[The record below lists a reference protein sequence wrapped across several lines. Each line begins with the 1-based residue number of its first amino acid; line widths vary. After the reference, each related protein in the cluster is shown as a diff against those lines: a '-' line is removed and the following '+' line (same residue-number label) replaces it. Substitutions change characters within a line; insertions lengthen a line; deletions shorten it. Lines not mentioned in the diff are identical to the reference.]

1 MNDNLDVLK
10 IISFNKKDFK
20 RIPENPGVY
29 IFFGKDNRKLYVG
42 KSKNL
47 KSRIRSY
54 FLSNLL
60 PKTKSMINEASFL
73 SYINVTSELEALLL
87 EAKLVKKYKPFYNI
101 ALKDD
106 KNPLYIKIVNE
117 EYPRIITV
125 RKPELYKSIAYYGPF
140 PDTGSVYSVLKML
153 RKIFP
158 FSQHKLG
165 KKTCL
170 YKQMGLCDPCPNE
183 INSINDPNNKNI
195 LKRIYIKNIRSIKQI
210 LDGKYYKVKNRLIR
224 EMDFHSNKSDYE
236 SAIKIREQIKKL
248 EYVTQPISDIDNF
261 LENPNFAEDI
271 FLQEQKE
278 LKNII
283 SRYFKIKSFLRIEC
297 YDISHLTGTNPTASM
312 VTFINGVPDKNLY
325 RRFKIN
331 QNKGMDDLSSL
342 NEVAK
347 RRLKYIKIWGK
358 PDLII
363 VDGGKNQ
370 VSVFFKI
377 FKNIK
382 IPVVGLAKNEEK
394 LVIPFQSKYLDLKL
408 RGYSLFLVQ
417 RIRDEAHRFARKYHH
432 ILSSKALFT

>member
-183 INSINDPNNKNI
+183 INLINDPNKIKGTNKET
-195 LKRIYIKNIRSIKQI
+195 RIYNPAYFRYRY
-210 LDGKYYKVKNRLIR
+210 LFGKSQFRGRY
-224 EMDFHSNKSDYE
+224 
-236 SAIKIREQIKKL
+236 
-248 EYVTQPISDIDNF
+248 
-261 LENPNFAEDI
+261 I
-271 FLQEQKE
+271 F
-278 LKNII
+278 
-283 SRYFKIKSFLRIEC
+283 
-297 YDISHLTGTNPTASM
+297 TGT
-312 VTFINGVPDKNLY
+312 
-325 RRFKIN
+325 
-331 QNKGMDDLSSL
+331 
-342 NEVAK
+342 K
-347 RRLKYIKIWGK
+347 RTKEFNFR
-358 PDLII
+358 
-363 VDGGKNQ
+363 
-370 VSVFFKI
+370 I
-377 FKNIK
+377 F
-382 IPVVGLAKNEEK
+382 
-394 LVIPFQSKYLDLKL
+394 
-408 RGYSLFLVQ
+408 
-417 RIRDEAHRFARKYHH
+417 
-432 ILSSKALFT
+432 

>member
-1 MNDNLDVLK
+1 MNDNLNGLIKLSLNK
-10 IISFNKKDFK
+10 IDFK

-54 FLSNLL
+54 LLSNLL

-73 SYINVTSELEALLL
+73 SFINVTSELEALLL

-106 KNPLYIKIVNE
+106 KNPLY
-117 EYPRIITV
+117 
-125 RKPELYKSIAYYGPF
+125 
-140 PDTGSVYSVLKML
+140 
-153 RKIFP
+153 
-158 FSQHKLG
+158 
-165 KKTCL
+165 
-170 YKQMGLCDPCPNE
+170 KQMGLCDPCPNE
-183 INSINDPNNKNI
+183 INLINDPNNKNV
-195 LKRIYIKNIRSIKQI
+195 LKRNYIKNILSIKQI
-210 LDGKYYKVKNRLIR
+210 LDGNYFQVKNKLIR
-224 EMDFHSNKSDYE
+224 EMNFHSNKSDYE
-236 SAIKIREQIKKL
+236 SSIKLREQIKKL
-248 EYVTQPISDIDNF
+248 EYITQPISDIDIF

-278 LKNII
+278 LKNSI
-283 SRYFKIKSFLRIEC
+283 SGYFKIKSFSRIEC

-312 VTFINGVPDKNLY
+312 VTFINGFPDKNLY
-325 RRFKIN
+325 RRFKID
-331 QNKGMDDLSSL
+331 QNKGMDDLASL
-342 NEVAK
+342 REVAE

-363 VDGGKNQ
+363 VDRGKNQ
-370 VSVFFKI
+370 VSAFFKI

-417 RIRDEAHRFARKYHH
+417 RIRDEE
-432 ILSSKALFT
+432 